1 MTKKNVFRLVLCIL
15 SFLLA
20 AAMVVAGIVVSKL
33 DDNKGL
39 TAEQKLNLVLS
50 KTGTAMETNNKNLV
64 NSFNTVVD
72 QRKAQADAENPGGG
86 QSQGVTSRANRVGA
100 YMQTSEEELFASCL
114 SEINYFAGYYCFSEY
129 FNEFLDISFLNNT
142 YFVNQTI
149 YSGDYYAKFVLHDN
163 SFQLLLDRKPNA
175 TSTDVE
181 TLDITVFFNENYNPT
196 KMEFYSKY
204 ANPDYSE
211 PYFYAHHAIID
222 FDNASF
228 TYYNN
233 SFPIDVTY
241 EQMAGATDEFLV
253 ENLRSAEYYNINFND
268 VKTLDGL
275 YIWDIEDSDWGTTI
289 NADMQAKILAK
300 YKEANYMDF
309 TTYSADNFDH
319 ENAKTYEKGNECINY
334 AFNKYIVEQDS
345 NGEYLIA
352 RQAKGI
358 DKNIMMGVDSFA
370 DMLLGKLELPTLFN
384 DLDYSIT
391 STLTNNEEVNFK
403 KELNSIN
410 PINTQ
415 TIADVKDWF
424 DNKYDSNKYYFELVE
439 FGDYK
444 LSIENSAISIV
455 KTGTNSAEV
464 LRIQAYSDNNAN
476 VYYYN
481 MSETGTVAFN
491 YSVSKNANSW
501 WYTDYNA
508 ETQEWDKHLEYYTCY
523 STEYAKTDFTYSNYM
538 NNYYQQNKSFECD
551 VDYHIDEV
559 ASISYSYYVHSE
571 DATNTDVRYSYR
583 DDLNGTLIYFYS
595 NNDSEFGKSH
605 TVYEADDY
613 MYINYWAFEDAL
625 ESVGFT
631 YNA

>member
-1 MTKKNVFRLVLCIL
+1 
-15 SFLLA
+15 
-20 AAMVVAGIVVSKL
+20 
-33 DDNKGL
+33 
-39 TAEQKLNLVLS
+39 
-50 KTGTAMETNNKNLV
+50 
-64 NSFNTVVD
+64 
-72 QRKAQADAENPGGG
+72 
-86 QSQGVTSRANRVGA
+86 
-100 YMQTSEEELFASCL
+100 
-114 SEINYFAGYYCFSEY
+114 
-129 FNEFLDISFLNNT
+129 
-142 YFVNQTI
+142 
-149 YSGDYYAKFVLHDN
+149 
-163 SFQLLLDRKPNA
+163 
-175 TSTDVE
+175 
-181 TLDITVFFNENYNPT
+181 
-196 KMEFYSKY
+196 MEFYSKY
-204 ANPDYSE
+204 ANPDDAK

-222 FDNASF
+222 FDKASF

-233 SFPIDVTY
+233 SFPIDVTH

-268 VKTLDGL
+268 VETLDGL
-275 YIWDIEDSDWGTTI
+275 YIWGIEDGDWGTTI

-319 ENAKTYEKGNECINY
+319 ENAKTYAKGNECIIY

-345 NGEYLIA
+345 NEEYLIA

-370 DMLLGKLELPTLFN
+370 DMLLGKIELPTLFN

-410 PINTQ
+410 PINAQ

-424 DNKYDSNKYYFELVE
+424 DNKYDSNKYYFELVK

-464 LRIQAYSDNNAN
+464 LRIHAYSDNRAN

-491 YSVSKNANSW
+491 YSVSKNADSW

-523 STEYAKTDFTYSNYM
+523 FTEYAKTDFTYSNYM
-538 NNYYQQNKSFECD
+538 NNYYQQNKSFTCD
-551 VDYHIDEV
+551 VDYHIEEV

-605 TVYEADDY
+605 TVYETNDY
-613 MYINYWAFEDAL
+613 MDINYWAFEDAL